1 MPAACGPRIPS
12 KADLLITGGV
22 LYDGTGS
29 EGVLSDI
36 AISGDKVVYVGKS
49 SPKNAGRC
57 QARRH
62 IDATG
67 YVVSPGF
74 IDPHTHQESTLLKG
88 ANEPY
93 LRMGVTTVIT
103 GMCGSG
109 MLPASE
115 FFQKMEEQGIGTNCA
130 TFTGHNT
137 IRQKVMGGVARPATQ
152 EEIQAMRTIFRQEL
166 EAGSFGLS
174 TGLYY
179 TPGCFAET
187 EEVVELCREMAPD
200 GGIYTTHVRN
210 ENKFGEGLYNSIR
223 EALEIGSEAG
233 VQVNISHIKCLGKSV
248 WGLSDD
254 VIKLIESY
262 REGGL
267 KVTADQYPYIAS
279 ETSLVAAVVPSWAR
293 EGGRKGML
301 ARYKKPEELA
311 RIKADVADLVAER
324 GGPESILISGGNS
337 RPEYVGRTLAAIC
350 DSLGLPP
357 VDAVIKITTEC
368 SPSVNTFV
376 MNEEDVANY
385 MKQPWVMTCSD
396 GTFGLHPRAAG
407 TYPEKISKYVLDRKV
422 LTLPDMIWRS
432 SGMVAETYRIPDRGV
447 IRPGAYADI
456 IIFKPEEL
464 RANATYLEPTKFAT
478 GFRLVVVN
486 GEIAVENDNYT
497 GALSGKIIKKDNNG
511 L

>member
-1 MPAACGPRIPS
+1 M
-12 KADLLITGGV
+12 
-22 LYDGTGS
+22 
-29 EGVLSDI
+29 
-36 AISGDKVVYVGKS
+36 
-49 SPKNAGRC
+49 
-57 QARRH
+57 
-62 IDATG
+62 
-67 YVVSPGF
+67 
-74 IDPHTHQESTLLKG
+74 
-88 ANEPY
+88 
-93 LRMGVTTVIT
+93 
-103 GMCGSG
+103 
-109 MLPASE
+109 
-115 FFQKMEEQGIGTNCA
+115 
-130 TFTGHNT
+130 
-137 IRQKVMGGVARPATQ
+137 
-152 EEIQAMRTIFRQEL
+152 
-166 EAGSFGLS
+166 
-174 TGLYY
+174 
-179 TPGCFAET
+179 
-187 EEVVELCREMAPD
+187 
-200 GGIYTTHVRN
+200 
-210 ENKFGEGLYNSIR
+210 
-223 EALEIGSEAG
+223 
-233 VQVNISHIKCLGKSV
+233 
-248 WGLSDD
+248 
-254 VIKLIESY
+254 
-262 REGGL
+262 
-267 KVTADQYPYIAS
+267 
-279 ETSLVAAVVPSWAR
+279 
-293 EGGRKGML
+293 
-301 ARYKKPEELA
+301 
-311 RIKADVADLVAER
+311 
-324 GGPESILISGGNS
+324 
-337 RPEYVGRTLAAIC
+337 AAIC